1 MKRLIMSIA
10 VALLAT
16 SCTETYSQELI
27 DGEYYGPWGGIILIR
42 NGKVNECKFFGKP
55 PYSCKGISV
64 IQQVS
69 KDAILV
75 RDTQQQARESVSPEF
90 RDHPEF
96 MNAYNH
102 TLQLHY
108 CRGNRNYIDPEVCT
122 HRGWLVNNG
131 YR

>member
-27 DGEYYGPWGGIILIR
+27 DGEYYGPRGHSILIK
-42 NGKVNECKFFGKP
+42 NGKVNECRFTNP

-75 RDTQQQARESVSPEF
+75 RDTQQQAREAVLPEF
-90 RDHPEF
+90 RNHPTF
-96 MNAYNH
+96 VNAYNH
-102 TLQLHY
+102 TLQIHY
-108 CRGNRNYIDPEVCT
+108 CRGRINYNNEVCLA
-122 HRGWLVNNG
+122 HGWHINQIS
-131 YR
+131 R